1 MTPELQKG
9 LRAAR
14 EILREPPQV
23 RDDLEPVI
31 VVRTTDGSVF
41 VDYAQNPFL
50 GAGVEPYIVVPY
62 PTSAHARLRE
72 IADIDARLAGGAV

>member
-14 EILREPPQV
+14 EMLREPPQV
-23 RDDLEPVI
+23 RDDLEPII

-50 GAGVEPYIVVPY
+50 GDVIVIPY
-62 PTSAHARLRE
+62 PASAHARLKQ
-72 IADIDARLAGGAV
+72 IADIDARLAGGSA

>member
-23 RDDLEPVI
+23 RDDLDPVI
-31 VVRTTDGSVF
+31 VVSTDGSVSI
-41 VDYAQNPFL
+41 DYSQNPFL
-50 GAGVEPYIVVPY
+50 GDVVAIPY
-62 PTSAHARLRE
+62 PTSAHGRLRE
-72 IADIDARLAGGAV
+72 IAKIDARLAGGAA